1 MCDLSAEGP
10 VVHEEDVEIL
20 NIMDYKFL
28 QAVREEELG
37 GIVRAISDFRHLL
50 VASESSSHA
59 VIDT

>member
-37 GIVRAISDFRHLL
+37 GIV
-50 VASESSSHA
+50 
-59 VIDT
+59 